1 MKADTFA
8 RETLLLLSFVF
19 LTSLFIRE
27 IDAKPIFAFVLLL
40 PLLFYATVRAPVHIT
55 ARVLLALGLFIE
67 PPDMI
72 PGAGYWV
79 SPLEGAN
86 ETLYGSLKTLINFPA
101 SFPLFFFCALTL
113 WYRARRTYKPVTFMA
128 APPPAIRMVTVFLGV
143 VLAMW
148 GYGMLRGGAPT
159 PSFFQVLQ
167 LLCLPIFTLGCLYSI
182 RGKDDFRALCTIIVL
197 VALARS
203 ALVAWVYLVVCAPL
217 GVVPEYATTHG
228 DSVIFDAAFLILV
241 THFIEVRTKR
251 ALVRLI
257 GFGGVI
263 LVAIAMNNRRLAFV
277 GLGAGLVT
285 IILFLPRSVA
295 KRKVF
300 RQLLWITPLLV
311 GYIVIGGANPLDKN
325 PIYAPARLVTSVIEQ
340 NDTSSD
346 ARDVENDNLLV
357 TLDENNPLIGP
368 GFGFEYHEVTQLYDI
383 SQYFPLY
390 KYIAHNSVLWLLTI
404 GGLFGFTALWM
415 LFAFNAYFSAR
426 AYRLARTSND
436 RAVGLFGLGMTF
448 VCITADWGD
457 QGLTSFPNLVLFAV
471 TYAMVTKAT
480 AQGER
485 AIQIERDIDYLLS
498 TGYT

>member
-1 MKADTFA
+1 MKSDTFA
-8 RETLLLLSFVF
+8 KETILLLSFVF
-19 LTSLFIRE
+19 LTSLFIRQ
-27 IDAKPIFAFVLLL
+27 IDAKPVFAFVLLL

-72 PGAGYWV
+72 PGAGYWI

-101 SFPLFFFCALTL
+101 SFPLFFFCALIL

-257 GFGGVI
+257 GFGGII

-285 IILFLPRSVA
+285 IIFFLPRSVA

-300 RQLLWITPLLV
+300 RQLIWITPLLV

-325 PIYAPARLVTSVIEQ
+325 PIFAPARLVTSVIEQ
-340 NDTSSD
+340 TDTSSD
-346 ARDVENDNLLV
+346 ARDVENDNLLI
-357 TLDENNPLIGP
+357 TLDENNPIIGP

-383 SQYFPLY
+383 AQYFPLY

-426 AYRLARTSND
+426 AYRLARTSNE
-436 RAVGLFGLGMTF
+436 RAVGLYGLGMTF

-480 AQGER
+480 AHGER